1 MATHSS
7 ILALEIPWT
16 EEPGGLQSM
25 GSQRIWDDWAHKH
38 TIYAS
43 TYISRDR
50 AEWSHGAAI
59 STQENLRAPAE
70 SHLGGGESP
79 QERGPNRQPLQSQR
93 AKPDLGGRASSQRG
107 LLPSLKVEMLWHDD
121 MGLVTLFF
129 FPISPLEREC
139 LPFACDT
146 IMSEKHIIH
155 LVSQTHSWRG
165 ICSA

>member
-70 SHLGGGESP
+70 SHLGGRESP
-79 QERGPNRQPLQSQR
+79 QERGPNRQPLH
-93 AKPDLGGRASSQRG
+93 LGGRASSQRG
-107 LLPSLKVEMLWHDD
+107 LLPSLKVELLWHDD